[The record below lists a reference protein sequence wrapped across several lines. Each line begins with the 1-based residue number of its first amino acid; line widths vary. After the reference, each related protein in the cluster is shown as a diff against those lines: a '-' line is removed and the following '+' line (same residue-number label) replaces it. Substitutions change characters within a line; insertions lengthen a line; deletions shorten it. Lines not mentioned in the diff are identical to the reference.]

1 MFKQKFTSLIVSL
14 VVSVLSMS
22 VMANDVSSTSNDN
35 LSKES
40 VLLLNT
46 LKQDIIST
54 MIAVSEMKQQA
65 KNDDV
70 LDTYEVN
77 IPMQIVSGLGLEI
90 DFSEDLTGFD
100 VLSIDEE
107 SPLIPLGISKGDI
120 IREINGIAVNK
131 ESLTTRPE
139 IKYLWKFHPGQQ
151 VNLLYSSS
159 GENKTISFTVPS
171 LRTPQATIS
180 IDFE

>member
-14 VVSVLSMS
+14 VASVLSMS

-35 LSKES
+35 LSRES

>member
-1 MFKQKFTSLIVSL
+1 MFKKKYTSLVASVVACL
-14 VVSVLSMS
+14 VSMS
-22 VMANDVSSTSNDN
+22 AMANDISSTSNDN

-46 LKQDIIST
+46 LKQDIMST

-65 KNDDV
+65 KIDKG

-77 IPMQIVSGLGLEI
+77 IPMQIISDLGLEI

-120 IREINGIAVNK
+120 IREINGIAVNE
-131 ESLTTRPE
+131 ESLMTRPE

-159 GENKTISFTVPS
+159 GQNKTVSFTVPS